1 MGMAKGNTL
10 PFHVFLEKS
19 QRIEGIIRHSNFI
32 HLRLRRESAIF
43 SSSLK
48 SDLWQDR
55 SRSKAQPLAWVGSF
69 FFSFFLFLI
78 LSAIFQRWFRWL
90 VLCQMWSSRLKGE
103 QLSKE
108 ICFFFFFKCCKRK
121 EKRIT
126 AKEGVTW
133 KLWRQWKFS
142 LCNLTHWSWKKR
154 GCLPCIIGSAG
165 LLG

>member
-55 SRSKAQPLAWVGSF
+55 SRSKAQPLGWVGSF
-69 FFSFFLFLI
+69 FFFNIKPSSNDDFSDQFYARCEIVAWRENNFRRKFSFFKF
-78 LSAIFQRWFRWL
+78 
-90 VLCQMWSSRLKGE
+90 
-103 QLSKE
+103 
-108 ICFFFFFKCCKRK
+108 CKRK
-121 EKRIT
+121 KKIT